1 MAKRSKFRRLDPYV
15 APLSA
20 TFMYLASQRDQ
31 AGRDIVLDPQ
41 QSYAAI
47 RVRRPNGDMAWII
60 AREPATLMDTS
71 GEVMF
76 VAGIDCSSAAFLI
89 ATGAQYFDEDRSD
102 SCED

>member
-15 APLSA
+15 APPSA
-20 TFMYLASQRDQ
+20 TFAYLAAQREQ
-31 AGRDIVLDPQ
+31 AVPNIVLDPRQ
-41 QSYAAI
+41 NYAAI
-47 RVRRPNGDMAWII
+47 RVRRLNGEMTWII
-60 AREPATLMDTS
+60 AREPATLMDTW

-76 VAGIDCSSAAFLI
+76 MAGIDCSSAAFLI

>member
-1 MAKRSKFRRLDPYV
+1 M

>member
-1 MAKRSKFRRLDPYV
+1 MAQP
-15 APLSA
+15 SA